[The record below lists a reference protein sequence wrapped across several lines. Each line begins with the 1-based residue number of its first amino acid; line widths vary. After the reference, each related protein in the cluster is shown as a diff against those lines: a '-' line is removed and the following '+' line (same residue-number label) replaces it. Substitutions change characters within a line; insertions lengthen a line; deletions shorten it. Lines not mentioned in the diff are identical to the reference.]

1 MSTHYET
8 LGLTES
14 ASQDDI
20 KKAYRSL
27 ASKNHPD
34 KGGDTAKFQEI
45 QAAYAAIET
54 PEKRAQYDAERRNP
68 FGGGSQ
74 FNHSEMDINDILRN
88 FGFSFGG
95 QHADPFAHM
104 RRQHQQPKRNKDLR
118 INILLKL
125 ADTLTEQKR
134 VVTLS
139 TTNGEKQTVEVEIPA
154 GIQENSVIKYP
165 GLGDNFFSTLPRGDL
180 HVHFQILPDPRFQV
194 SGYDLIAG
202 IDINCL
208 DAIIGCEQEFVTLD
222 SKTFSITIPAGVQ
235 PGTKF
240 KVPAQGLFSMN
251 HSQRGNLYL
260 IANITVPTNLNQ
272 EQLDTVRKLVTS
284 K

>member
-1 MSTHYET
+1 MATHYET

-14 ASQDDI
+14 ATQDDI

-68 FGGGSQ
+68 FGNQHS
-74 FNHSEMDINDILRN
+74 FNASDMDLNEVLRN
-88 FGFSFGG
+88 FGFSFGN
-95 QHADPFAHM
+95 HDPFAHM
-104 RRQHQQPKRNKDLR
+104 RRQQQQPKRNKDLR

-125 ADTLTEQKR
+125 ADTLIEQKR

-154 GIQENSVIKYP
+154 GIQENSIIKYP

-180 HVHFQILPDPRFQV
+180 HVHFQILPDPRFQI
-194 SGYDLIAG
+194 SGYDLITA

-208 DAIIGCEQEFVTLD
+208 DAIIGCEQEFTTLD
-222 SKTFSITIPAGVQ
+222 NKTFSITIPAGVQ

-251 HSQRGNLYL
+251 QSQRGNLYL

-272 EQLDTVRKLVTS
+272 EQLDTVRKLVTI